1 MYKRKQKSLVFYI
14 KQKYT
19 LYISILKGSDYMSLV
34 AATIENNNNFSN
46 STEKDAIKA
55 LFDEL
60 EKDFLALLSQKVLL
74 ALPLMWILHLLIQSY
89 YRK

>member
-46 STEKDAIKA
+46 STEKDSIKA

-60 EKDFLALLSQKVLL
+60 EKGF
-74 ALPLMWILHLLIQSY
+74 ISY
-89 YRK
+89 KNGEVYTIDEAWEEIDKI